1 MPSQKETMQNT
12 KLIEQIRGAF
22 PTQPIHAEGAFAQWG
37 KSYPDAP
44 PYTEQVD
51 GKAWDQLDRSYMVRR
66 SDALGFL
73 GTSALVAVL
82 PVYLSALVEDGV
94 WSPAA
99 GMLTL
104 ILAKPPAK
112 KAADTAR
119 FNELVETLNDQQRIV
134 VAAVLRAFAETDEEG
149 SLGRAARAAFDEHWA
164 TYVPV
169 GA

>member
-1 MPSQKETMQNT
+1 MQNT

-22 PTQPIHAEGAFAQWG
+22 PTQPIRADEAFAQWG
-37 KSYPDAP
+37 KSYPDAR

-51 GKAWDQLDRSYMVRR
+51 GKSWDQLDRAYMIRR

-73 GTSALVAVL
+73 STRALVAVL

-104 ILAKPPAK
+104 ILAKPPTK
-112 KAADTAR
+112 KVADTAR
-119 FNELVETLNDQQRIV
+119 FNELVGALTDQQRSV
-134 VAAVLRAFAETDEEG
+134 VAAVLRAFAESDEEG
-149 SLGRAARAAFDEHWA
+149 SLGQAARAAFDEHWS
-164 TYVPV
+164 TYVPA